1 MKLLCVEAAEEAVGL
16 GSSLSAGWKMDGKKC
31 VPVIYT
37 GNGLR
42 NACGSEEASRDV
54 VFTSSCPCITLCL
67 CLVFQTFQHCNYS
80 GPLIQILVSKED
92 EGSLNVRQTLEAQKC
107 SHVRGV

>member
-1 MKLLCVEAAEEAVGL
+1 MLKQLRKQLVLAAHCLQVGK
-16 GSSLSAGWKMDGKKC
+16 WMGKKC

-67 CLVFQTFQHCNYS
+67 CLVFQTFQDCDYS

-92 EGSLNVRQTLEAQKC
+92 EGSLNVRQTLEELSLKNAAM
-107 SHVRGV
+107 

>member
-1 MKLLCVEAAEEAVGL
+1 MLKQLRKQLGLAAHCLQVGK
-16 GSSLSAGWKMDGKKC
+16 WMGKKC

-42 NACGSEEASRDV
+42 NACGSEEASGDM

-67 CLVFQTFQHCNYS
+67 CLVIQTFQDCDYS
-80 GPLIQILVSKED
+80 GPLTQILVSKED
-92 EGSLNVRQTLEAQKC
+92 EGSLNVRQTLEELSLKNAAM
-107 SHVRGV
+107 